1 MLSSETRAIVLL
13 SQAAGCSTVFPTE
26 GTATRISTAP
36 TDAGLVSSTVSRPGP
51 WNTSWRI
58 DVKLY
63 DGTPEIQ
70 GARGAK
76 TDYRS
81 GMRMSRGTPTRNS
94 GLMLRES

>member
-1 MLSSETRAIVLL
+1 MLSSETRAIVLP
-13 SQAAGCSTVFPTE
+13 SQAEGCSTVFPTE

-70 GARGAK
+70 GAQSAK

-81 GMRMSRGTPTRNS
+81 GVRMSRVTRLETPGS
-94 GLMLRES
+94 CRE